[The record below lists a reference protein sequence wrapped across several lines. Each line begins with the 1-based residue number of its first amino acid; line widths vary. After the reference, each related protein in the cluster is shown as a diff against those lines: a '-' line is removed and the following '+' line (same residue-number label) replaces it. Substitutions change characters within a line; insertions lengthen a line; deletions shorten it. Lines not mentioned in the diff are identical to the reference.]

1 MARGRT
7 ILEAV
12 LALALAVLLANDA
25 YAQRPGNG
33 KRMTAEEMLAAA
45 GYANDGKPA
54 SAAPANAIPGA
65 ADALAAG
72 AAVSLNPTGQAVS
85 IDVPLKWEKFYLG
98 DVPIR
103 IEAGGKVMVDR
114 RGLAT
119 PLKKVMKPE
128 VVAVLTKGLP
138 GGPSETQTA
147 ESKDGDKQAG
157 TSWLGSLFAV
167 KSSAPE
173 KPAGLGARELSPLP
187 PGAIPVSPPA
197 YMSIEE
203 IRALGINLRFDPLA
217 NELRVEP
224 TVEQRPIGD
233 ISAYNRGAMP
243 ISANA
248 RRPALFSAYL
258 NTRAAVDYVSQ
269 TSQGETGAESPR
281 FDFDAAARISN
292 VVLESEFTWDT
303 DNRKGFTED
312 YFNNYGFYR
321 RGSRIVYDLPEHVL
335 RFKVGDV
342 YPGFTSFQS
351 APDLLG
357 FTMERSYST
366 LRPGQNIRPTG
377 QQSFRIDRPSDID
390 IIVDGAIVR
399 RVRLAPGNYNVNDL
413 PLRPGANNVILQI
426 TEDTGQRR
434 TLEFTVFS
442 DRALLAP
449 GIDEFQVSA
458 GVRSRAADSD
468 WRDRFYGEPDYMWD
482 SPAATAFYRRGL
494 TEALTAELH
503 AQGDDK
509 VAMTG
514 IGAVWQ
520 NKLGLFGADL
530 AFSTSDHGTGFA
542 VAGSY
547 DLLNFRGWDGYRHS
561 FRMSGEYKSDNFATI
576 QQHDPHYDYW
586 LTFAAIYARD
596 LAWDV
601 TGSLSGR
608 YSLARDTSI
617 DDDRWSVDL
626 SLSKR
631 LWADLSG
638 SMSVGY
644 GEGGRRFDETKLAC
658 VTCGA
663 TSLESD
669 GSHAYFRLHY
679 RIDDRSSVSASHDT
693 RNEVS
698 HATYVRNEGSG
709 VGAWNTVVDVAN
721 DQRFEEASVNGA
733 VAYIGNRA
741 EVSLSHASRVSGI
754 SIGGAYFDP
763 RSTEQRTSLR
773 AETGIAFADGAFA
786 VGRPIRGG
794 FAIVEPHRSLNGE
807 KVTVGP
813 RDAEIASSD
822 MLGPA
827 LVPDVF
833 AYSSR
838 RVEYDVPNLPLGYD
852 LGAGAFDFF
861 APYKAG
867 YRLTVGSDYTVTAL
881 GTLIG
886 RDGAPVP
893 LLAGSAAQDGK
904 SDGPQVQLFTNRAG
918 RFGAQGLAPG
928 RWIIEMPTEPPTRYV
943 LDVPANT
950 VGLFD
955 AGTLRPAR

>member
-1 MARGRT
+1 
-7 ILEAV
+7 
-12 LALALAVLLANDA
+12 
-25 YAQRPGNG
+25 
-33 KRMTAEEMLAAA
+33 MTAEELLAAA
-45 GYANDGKPA
+45 GYGSNGKPASAANA
-54 SAAPANAIPGA
+54 SAAPANAVLGCRCPREWNRRLAQSHRPGHPHRRA
-65 ADALAAG
+65 AQVD
-72 AAVSLNPTGQAVS
+72 
-85 IDVPLKWEKFYLG
+85 KFYLG

-103 IEAGGKVMVDR
+103 IEGGGKVMVDR
-114 RGLAT
+114 QGLAL

-128 VVAVLTKGLP
+128 VVALLTKGLP
-138 GGPSETQTA
+138 GEPPDTKLA
-147 ESKDGDKQAG
+147 DGDKASSPDKWAFG
-157 TSWLGSLFAV
+157 SWLGNLLAADQ
-167 KSSAPE
+167 KHE
-173 KPAGLGARELSPLP
+173 KPAGVGARELKPMP
-187 PGAIPVSPPA
+187 PGTIPVSPPA

-224 TVEQRPIGD
+224 TVEQRPTGD
-233 ISAYNRGAMP
+233 ISAYNRDAMP

-258 NTRAAVDYVSQ
+258 NMRGAVDYVSQ
-269 TSQGETGAESPR
+269 TTRGEDGLESPR
-281 FDFDAAARISN
+281 FDFDSAVRISN
-292 VVLESEFTWDT
+292 VVLENEFTWDT
-303 DNRKGFTED
+303 DNRKGFTQD

-342 YPGFTSFQS
+342 YPGFTSFQT

-357 FTMERSYST
+357 FTVERSYSA

-377 QQSFRIDRPSDID
+377 QQSFRIDRPSDVD
-390 IIVDGAIVR
+390 IVVDGAIVR

-434 TLEFTVFS
+434 MLEFTVFS
-442 DRALLAP
+442 DRSLLAP
-449 GIDEFQVSA
+449 GINEFQVSA
-458 GVRSRAADSD
+458 GIRSRPADSD
-468 WRDRFYGEPDYMWD
+468 WRDHFFGQPDYMWD

-494 TEALTAELH
+494 TESLTGELH
-503 AQGDDK
+503 AQGDDS
-509 VAMTG
+509 VVMG
-514 IGAVWQ
+514 GGGAIWQ
-520 NKLGLFGADL
+520 NKFGLFSADL
-530 AFSTSDHGTGFA
+530 AFSTSDHGLGYA
-542 VAGSY
+542 IAGSY
-547 DLLNFRGWDGYRHS
+547 DLLNVRGWDGYRHS
-561 FRMSGEYKSDNFATI
+561 FRVSAEYKSDNFASI

-586 LTFAAIYARD
+586 LNLAAIYARD
-596 LAWDV
+596 LAWDI

-608 YSLARDTSI
+608 YSLAKDTALF
-617 DDDRWSVDL
+617 DDRWSVDL

-631 LWADLSG
+631 IWANLSG
-638 SMSVGY
+638 SLSVGY
-644 GEGGRRFDETKLAC
+644 GEGGRRYDETRLAC
-658 VTCGA
+658 ATCAG
-663 TSLESD
+663 SLDSD
-669 GSHAYFRLHY
+669 GFHAFARLHY
-679 RIDDRSSVSASHDT
+679 RIDDRSSISASHDT

-709 VGAWNTVVDVAN
+709 VGSWNTVVDVAN
-721 DQRFEEASVNGA
+721 DQRYEEASVNGA
-733 VAYIGNRA
+733 VGYVGNRG
-741 EVSLSHASRVSGI
+741 EVSVSHASRLSGV

-786 VGRPIRGG
+786 VGRPVRNG
-794 FAIVEPHRSLNGE
+794 FAIVEPHRNLKGESVSL
-807 KVTVGP
+807 GP
-813 RDAEIASSD
+813 RDSEIASSGA
-822 MLGPA
+822 LGPA
-827 LVPDVF
+827 LVPDIF
-833 AYSSR
+833 AYSTR

-852 LGAGAFDFF
+852 LGASAFDFF

-893 LLAGSAAQDGK
+893 LLAGTAFEDGK
-904 SDGPQVQLFTNRAG
+904 NDGPKVQLFTNRAG

-928 RWIIEMPTEPPTRYV
+928 RWVIEMPTEPATRYV

-955 AGTLRPAR
+955 AGTLRPVR